1 MEVAL
6 FGTSADPPTPAHQQV
21 IRWLSQHFGTVA
33 VWAADNPEKVHG
45 ATLAQRTR
53 MLELLVQDL
62 SPTVRVYPALSHRFT
77 FHSLAE
83 AREIWPEG
91 RFTLTIGADLVGQIE
106 QWHRAAELLPQID
119 LLVIPRPGWSIDP
132 QTWQR
137 LQGFGRRVELVA
149 ELATADVSS
158 TALRGAMGATD
169 RPVSLPKTIPAVQ
182 DYIDRLELYR
192 PNSAS
197 TLRP

>member
-1 MEVAL
+1 
-6 FGTSADPPTPAHQQV
+6 
-21 IRWLSQHFGTVA
+21 VA

-53 MLELLVQDL
+53 MLELLVQEL
-62 SPTVRVYPALSHRFT
+62 SPTVQVYPALSHRFT

-106 QWHRAAELLPQID
+106 QWHRAAELLTQID
-119 LLVIPRPGWSIDP
+119 LLVIPRPGWSINP

-137 LQGFGRRVELVA
+137 LKGFGRRVELVE
-149 ELATADVSS
+149 ELATANVSS
-158 TALRGAMGATD
+158 TALRGAIGTASTQENLSL
-169 RPVSLPKTIPAVQ
+169 SLPTTIPAVQ
-182 DYIDRLELYR
+182 DYIDQLELYR
-192 PNSAS
+192 SNSAS
-197 TLRP
+197 TLCP

>member
-45 ATLAQRTR
+45 ATLAQRTW

-62 SPTVRVYPALSHRFT
+62 SPTVQVYPSLSHRFT

-197 TLRP
+197 SLCP